1 MRTRIFRFSEKLKKA
16 QNYDFL
22 QSEFFERTHIYPST
36 IVRRRYVKVRVVQVR
51 ACGRD
56 EIVLCGKAQKPF
68 RIRFVEGGIITFK
81 PVKAVRHQPRDKKFQ
96 LVFRDI
102 HGVRD
107 NRNAAVFFDELHAV
121 HRAESVARNVRFFAG
136 AQVLI
141 KGVGH
146 RFCKPLF
153 QQYFNLCSLFS
164 C

>member
-1 MRTRIFRFSEKLKKA
+1 M
-16 QNYDFL
+16 
-22 QSEFFERTHIYPST
+22 
-36 IVRRRYVKVRVVQVR
+36 QVR

-68 RIRFVEGGIITFK
+68 RVRFVEGGIITFK

-107 NRNAAVFFDELHAV
+107 NRNAAVFFDEFHAV

-136 AQVLI
+136 AQILI

-153 QQYFNLCSLFS
+153 YHFFGDVDAAEICVFKVERAVVERHVKGVQFIDGLIYSLTS
-164 C
+164 